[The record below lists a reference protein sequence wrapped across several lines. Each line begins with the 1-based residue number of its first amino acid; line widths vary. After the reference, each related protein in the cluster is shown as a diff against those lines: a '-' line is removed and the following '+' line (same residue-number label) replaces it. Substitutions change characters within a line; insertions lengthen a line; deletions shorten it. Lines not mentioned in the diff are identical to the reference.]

1 MNTAFLREQAGILAD
16 ELKDGQPCP
25 VCGSLEHPSPAQ
37 KSEKAPTKKQV
48 KDAKKRAD
56 DAQKSAQNLSAEC
69 AKLKGMLDNERES
82 IQKQLKEN
90 DVEAELHEATQLLK
104 DAVADL
110 TNTINA
116 ADMQIAALQAKIKR
130 REQLEK
136 LIPEKQAAIDE
147 LQTAIAEAEKELSAK
162 AATKEQQTR
171 QLEELKQGL
180 RFESRQEAEKHLKTL
195 EGKIAL
201 LKKNL
206 ETAQRKHGDQKQIL
220 EQLNGKKA
228 QLEAQLREAKQ
239 LDEEKLRAEKNELS
253 GQKFNL
259 NRSRDAVSNRYS
271 ANTKTLQ
278 NIIGKQ
284 AETEQ
289 LEKQYKLT
297 KALSDTA
304 NGDISGK
311 DRITLEAY
319 IQMTYFDRVIARANT
334 RFMVMSGGQYEMKRR
349 VEADNK
355 RSQSGLDIDVIDHY
369 NGSSRSVST
378 LSGGESFKA
387 SLSLALGLSDEVQS
401 AAGGVRLDTMFVDE
415 GFGTLDDESLK
426 NAINALASLSEG
438 NRLVGIISH
447 VAELK
452 EKIDK
457 QIVIKKDRTGGS
469 RAEVI
474 I

>member
-1 MNTAFLREQAGILAD
+1 
-16 ELKDGQPCP
+16 
-25 VCGSLEHPSPAQ
+25 
-37 KSEKAPTKKQV
+37 
-48 KDAKKRAD
+48 
-56 DAQKSAQNLSAEC
+56 
-69 AKLKGMLDNERES
+69 MLDNEKES
-82 IQKQLKEN
+82 IQTQLKEN
-90 DVEAELHEATQLLK
+90 GIEAELDEATQLLK

-162 AATKEQQTR
+162 AATKEQQTK

-195 EGKIAL
+195 EGKIAV

-206 ETAQRKHGDQKQIL
+206 ETAQKKHGDQKQIL

-239 LDEEKLRAEKNELS
+239 LDEEKLRGEKTALS
-253 GQKFNL
+253 AQKFNL
-259 NRSRDAVSNRYS
+259 SRGRDAVSNRYS

-284 AETEQ
+284 AETEL